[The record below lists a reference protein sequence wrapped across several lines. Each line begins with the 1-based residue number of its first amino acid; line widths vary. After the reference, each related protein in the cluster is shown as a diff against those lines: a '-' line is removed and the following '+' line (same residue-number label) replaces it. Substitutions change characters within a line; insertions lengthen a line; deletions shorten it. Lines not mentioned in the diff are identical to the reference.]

1 MRWTQTEQDAPR
13 APGFQVWFK
22 IDVLASS
29 FLDGNSRVQ
38 DPHFMQEIQGLGG
51 RVLRALPCAWKVPAV
66 ELTANRLWG
75 AEAF

>member
-1 MRWTQTEQDAPR
+1 MRWTQTEQDALR
-13 APGFQVWFK
+13 VPGFQVWYK

-38 DPHFMQEIQGLGG
+38 DPHFMQEIQGLGVPG
-51 RVLRALPCAWKVPAV
+51 AASAPLRVESPCSRVDRESP
-66 ELTANRLWG
+66 LG